1 MSDALNSV
9 RDSITN
15 IPKIVET
22 YEGYLS
28 DFQKNLII
36 KGKRL
41 ELANYEQATWM
52 SYYDERRVE
61 LHAIV
66 RYMEMYVEKVRGKLW
81 RDYTENY
88 SRELSPKDKD
98 QYINNEKAFIDAT
111 SLFLEIRELYEKFES
126 VVESFKA
133 RGYAL
138 NNITRIRIADMG
150 DYVV

>member
-1 MSDALNSV
+1 MSDALNAI

-22 YEGYLS
+22 YEGYLL

-66 RYMEMYVEKVRGKLW
+66 RYMEMQVEKVRGKLW

-98 QYINNEKAFIDAT
+98 QYINNEKAFIDTT

>member
-1 MSDALNSV
+1 MSDALNAI

-22 YEGYLS
+22 YEGYLL

-66 RYMEMYVEKVRGKLW
+66 RYMEMQVEKIRGKLW

-98 QYINNEKAFIDAT
+98 QYINNEKAFIDTT

>member
-1 MSDALNSV
+1 MSDALNAV

-28 DFQKNLII
+28 DFQKNLTI

-88 SRELSPKDKD
+88 SRDLSPKDKD
-98 QYINNEKAFIDAT
+98 QYINNEKAFLDAT